1 MFWSR
6 SKKKC
11 KKSWTQFSAAWK
23 TERQREQEEMERR
36 KKRRAIVRKGSHSGE
51 VLNVP
56 PGKGTI
62 DSLCPIWA
70 SVSKQRCCIHLTQ
83 KNLLSNFVWDEVT
96 ANCKFSHAVENH
108 PAQTRQRWRN
118 NKGWAHAFFPQT
130 TAHHASPF
138 LSPPSCYF
146 YIPSSAQWLPF
157 LPSFSLFPPWLPPN
171 FFFLPTI
178 YPSLPPH
185 LSTVVALV
193 TIQRDFLH
201 SSVTVATLGFPP
213 GCCWKCTSFRSTP
226 GGLYWPRSERGYP
239 LVGNRLNVDAAYQG
253 QLGAFVVVKLQCFA
267 SLQHLKP

>member
-11 KKSWTQFSAAWK
+11 KKSWTQFSAVWK

-96 ANCKFSHAVENH
+96 ANCKFSHEVENH
-108 PAQTRQRWRN
+108 PAQTRERWRN

-157 LPSFSLFPPWLPPN
+157 LPSFSLFPPWLPPTI
-171 FFFLPTI
+171 FFFAN
-178 YPSLPPH
+178 H
-185 LSTVVALV
+185 LSFSSSPPIHSCCLGNNTKRFSSQLCHRGNAWLSSRLLLEVHLFPVHSRRLVLTTVRKRLSIGWKSLKCWCSLSGP
-193 TIQRDFLH
+193 TRSFC
-201 SSVTVATLGFPP
+201 
-213 GCCWKCTSFRSTP
+213 GC
-226 GGLYWPRSERGYP
+226 
-239 LVGNRLNVDAAYQG
+239 
-253 QLGAFVVVKLQCFA
+253 
-267 SLQHLKP
+267 

>member
-108 PAQTRQRWRN
+108 PAQTRERWRN
-118 NKGWAHAFFPQT
+118 NKGSCLLPSDNSSSCFTFSFTSFLLFLHSLFCPVTPFP
-130 TAHHASPF
+130 PFF
-138 LSPPSCYF
+138 LS
-146 YIPSSAQWLPF
+146 
-157 LPSFSLFPPWLPPN
+157 LPSLTPPHD
-171 FFFLPTI
+171 FFLPTI

-239 LVGNRLNVDAAYQG
+239 SVGNRLNVDAAYQG
-253 QLGAFVVVKLQCFA
+253 QLWAFMVVKLQCFA
-267 SLQHLKP
+267 SLQHLKS